1 VLAEQ
6 ASLMPFREPNMP
18 SAHRAVPSVS
28 LVVSWPES
36 VPGTCAGQLAQRLAQ
51 AKVSSTWAVEEPA
64 QAASLQLDSR
74 RTVNAEVALM
84 VSGAANVAE
93 AIDRGLDKF
102 ERAGQE
108 VVAVQVNRSISR
120 GHIERRLCQSGVRAV
135 IAAPRPGKSSIVR
148 PLPFGV
154 WEFGPHVTA
163 PASRWLPVLGRK
175 GSDLTSIESTAVAN
189 IDMKKLAAT
198 SARGWSAV
206 ERLIDQAAEFSALGT
221 TRIMTVA
228 EVAAELS
235 ELTAARPQRSILRAA
250 A

>member
-1 VLAEQ
+1 
-6 ASLMPFREPNMP
+6 MP

-28 LVVSWPES
+28 LVVSWPGS
-36 VPGTCAGQLAQRLAQ
+36 VPETCAEQLAQRLRRARVR
-51 AKVSSTWAVEEPA
+51 ATWAVEDPA
-64 QAASLQLDSR
+64 QAASIKR
-74 RTVNAEVALM
+74 RSQRAADAELALM
-84 VSGAANVAE
+84 VSGPADVAE

-108 VVAVQVNRSISR
+108 VVAIQIDRSPAR
-120 GHIERRLCQSGVRAV
+120 GSIERRLRQSGVRAV
-135 IAAPRPGKSSIVR
+135 IAASTSGKSSIVR

-163 PASRWLPVLGRK
+163 PASRWLSVLGHKR
-175 GSDLTSIESTAVAN
+175 SDLTAIESTAVAN
-189 IDMKKLAAT
+189 IDLKKLVAT
-198 SARGWSAV
+198 SARGWHSV
-206 ERLIDQAAEFSALGT
+206 ERLIDQAAESSALGA

-235 ELTAARPQRSILRAA
+235 ELTATRPQRSILRAA